1 MKMTKSTEAGSGN
14 RPDIDVDAASIEGTA
29 VDVDK
34 GQVAY
39 EDKSVDPALRLTGG
53 VVVEFTP
60 EEEKSVLKN
69 IDWHMLPLMCWV
81 YMIQFADKTTLKYAS
96 LMGIQEDTKL
106 VGNQYSW
113 VSSIFYAGYLAWEF
127 PTTYLFRRLPVGKY
141 TAINIV
147 CWGVALS
154 CHAAT
159 TNYAGLLAVRFL
171 LGAFEATVTPAFVL
185 ITSMWFRQGEQGRR
199 MGYWLSCNGVALILM
214 AFIGYGLSAIT
225 SAHLAPWRI
234 LFLLL
239 GLITVATGV
248 VYFWF
253 LPDNQTNAKFLDE
266 REKLIAV
273 ERIRDNFQ
281 GIGSQVWKWS
291 QFREAFCDPRTY
303 LYVLFSA
310 LMNIPNGGI
319 TTFGSLVVKS
329 FGFDARTALL
339 LDGPSGAFDIAGK
352 LIFTYFS
359 DRLLDRT
366 SMAFVAILIAMIGSI
381 LMIVVPQ
388 DIKPVLL
395 IGYYMISVA
404 GASWGLVMTAISNNT
419 LGYTK
424 KVTVNGLQIL
434 AYAAGNWIGPQT
446 FRADDA
452 PEYRRGK
459 TLVAIMYGLA
469 AGVLIVIRVVNM
481 RENKRRDRVQ
491 AEEGV
496 DLEDEGVRA
505 EIERRKFMDLTDFE
519 QPHFRYIL

>member
-1 MKMTKSTEAGSGN
+1 MNATN
-14 RPDIDVDAASIEGTA
+14 

-34 GQVAY
+34 GQVAFK
-39 EDKSVDPALRLTGG
+39 DRGVDPALRLIGG
-53 VVVEFTP
+53 VVVEFTS
-60 EEEKSVLKN
+60 EEEKSVLRN
-69 IDWHMLPLMCWV
+69 TDWHMLPLICWV
-81 YMIQFADKTTLKYAS
+81 YMIQFADKTTLNYAS
-96 LMGIQEDTKL
+96 LMGIQKDTNL
-106 VGNQYSW
+106 VSNQYIW

-141 TAINIV
+141 TAITIF
-147 CWGVALS
+147 CQGIALS

-159 TNYAGLLAVRFL
+159 TNYAGLLACRFF
-171 LGAFEATVTPAFVL
+171 LGAFEATVAPAFVL
-185 ITSMWFRQGEQGRR
+185 ITSMWFRKGEQGRK
-199 MGYWLSCNGVALILM
+199 MNYWLSCNGVALVLM
-214 AFIGYGLSAIT
+214 TFICYGLSAIT
-225 SAHLAPWRI
+225 RAHLAPWRI

-239 GLITVATGV
+239 GLISA

-253 LPDNQTNAKFLDE
+253 LPDNQTNAKFLNE

-273 ERIRDNFQ
+273 ERICDNFQ
-281 GIGSQVWKWS
+281 GIGSQVWKLS
-291 QFREAFCDPRTY
+291 QFREAFLDLRTY

-329 FGFDARTALL
+329 FGFSDRTALL
-339 LDGPSGAFDIAGK
+339 LDGPSGSFDIAGK
-352 LIFTYFS
+352 TLSTYLS
-359 DRLLDRT
+359 DKLLDYT
-366 SMAFVAILIAMIGSI
+366 SMAFIAILIAMVGSV

-404 GASWGLVMTAISNNT
+404 GALLGLVMTAISNNT

-434 AYAAGNWIGPQT
+434 PYAAGNWTGPQT

-459 TLVAIMYGLA
+459 ALVAIMYGLA
-469 AGVLIVIRVVNM
+469 GGVLIVIRLVNM
-481 RENKRRDRVQ
+481 RENARRDRVQ
-491 AEEGV
+491 AAEGV
-496 DLEDEGVRA
+496 DLEDA
-505 EIERRKFMDLTDFE
+505 EVKAEVERRKFMDLTDFE
-519 QPHFRYIL
+519 QLHFWLKFQGHATV

>member
-1 MKMTKSTEAGSGN
+1 MEATN
-14 RPDIDVDAASIEGTA
+14 VDIA
-29 VDVDK
+29 K
-34 GQVAY
+34 GQITF
-39 EDKSVDPALRLTGG
+39 EDKTADPALRLTGG

-60 EEEKSVLKN
+60 EEEQSVLKN
-69 IDWHMLPLMCWV
+69 IDRHMLPLMCWV
-81 YMIQFADKTTLKYAS
+81 YMIQFADKTTLNYAS
-96 LMGIQEDTKL
+96 LMGIQKDTNL

-113 VSSIFYAGYLAWEF
+113 VSSIFYAGYLAWQF

-141 TAINIV
+141 TAINIF

-154 CHAAT
+154 CHAAASS
-159 TNYAGLLAVRFL
+159 YAGLLACRLF

-214 AFIGYGLSAIT
+214 ALIGYGLSAIT
-225 SAHLAPWRI
+225 DAHLAPWRI

-239 GLITVATGV
+239 GLITVATGAI
-248 VYFWF
+248 YFWI
-253 LPDNQTNAKFLDE
+253 LPDNQSNAKFLNE
-266 REKLIAV
+266 REKLIAI

-281 GIGSQVWKWS
+281 GIGSHVWKWS
-291 QFREAFCDPRTY
+291 QFREAFRDPRTY
-303 LYVLFSA
+303 LYVLYSA

-329 FGFDARTALL
+329 FGFSDRLSLL
-339 LDGPSGAFDIAGK
+339 LNAPAGVFDIAGK

-359 DRLLDRT
+359 DKFLDRT
-366 SMAFVAILIAMIGSI
+366 AMAFIAILIAMIGGL
-381 LMIVVPQ
+381 LMTVIPQ

-404 GASWGLVMTAISNNT
+404 GASWGLLMTAISNNT

-452 PEYRRGK
+452 PEYKRGK
-459 TLVAIMYGLA
+459 TLVVIMYGLA
-469 AGVLIVIRVVNM
+469 AAVLILIRLVNI
-481 RENKRRDRVQ
+481 RENRRRDRLQ
-491 AEEGV
+491 AESGI
-496 DLEDEGVRA
+496 DMEDEDTKA
-505 EIERRKFMDLTDFE
+505 ELERSKFMDLTDFE
-519 QPHFRYIL
+519 QPHFRYLL

>member
-1 MKMTKSTEAGSGN
+1 M
-14 RPDIDVDAASIEGTA
+14 DVITA
-29 VDVDK
+29 KATNVDVAKGEVALDDK
-34 GQVAY
+34 
-39 EDKSVDPALRLTGG
+39 DVDPALRLTGG
-53 VVVEFTP
+53 VVIEFTP
-60 EEEKSVLKN
+60 EEEKGVLKR
-69 IDWHMLPLMCWV
+69 IDLHMLPLLCWV
-81 YMIQFADKTTLKYAS
+81 YMVQFADKTALNYAS
-96 LMGIQEDTKL
+96 LMGLQTDTKL

-141 TAINIV
+141 TAINIF
-147 CWGVALS
+147 CWGIALS
-154 CHAAT
+154 FHAAT
-159 TNYAGLLAVRFL
+159 TNYAGLLACRFF

-214 AFIGYGLSAIT
+214 SVIGYGLSAIT
-225 SAHLAPWRI
+225 DAALASWRI
-234 LFLLL
+234 LFLIL
-239 GLITVATGV
+239 GLLTVLTGII
-248 VYFWF
+248 YFWF
-253 LPDNQTNAKFLDE
+253 LPDNQINARFLNE
-266 REKLIAV
+266 REKLIAI

-281 GIGSQVWKWS
+281 GVGSNVWKWS
-291 QFREAFCDPRTY
+291 QFREAFLDPRTY

-329 FGFDARTALL
+329 FGFGDRLSLL
-339 LDGPSGAFDIAGK
+339 LSAPSGVFDIGGK
-352 LIFTYFS
+352 LLFTYLS
-359 DRLLDRT
+359 DKFLDRT
-366 SMAFVAILIAMIGSI
+366 LMAFLAILCAMVGGI

-404 GASWGLVMTAISNNT
+404 GAAWGLVMTAISNNT

-452 PEYRRGK
+452 PDYRRGK
-459 TLVAIMYGLA
+459 TLVAIMYGLSA
-469 AGVLIVIRVVNM
+469 VVLLILRFVNI
-481 RENKRRDRVQ
+481 RENRKRKRLL
-491 AEEGV
+491 AESGV
-496 DLEDEGVRA
+496 DLDDVETKQT
-505 EIERRKFMDLTDFE
+505 IERSKFMDLTDFE
-519 QPHFRYIL
+519 QPHFRYIK